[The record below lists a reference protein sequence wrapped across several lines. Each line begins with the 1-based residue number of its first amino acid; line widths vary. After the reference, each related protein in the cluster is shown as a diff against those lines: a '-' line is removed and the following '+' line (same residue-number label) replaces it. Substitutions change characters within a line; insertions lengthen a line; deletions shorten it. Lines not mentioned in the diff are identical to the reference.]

1 MIEVIRKYS
10 LFLVIVLLFFYSFT
24 QIDLSLT
31 FSQAS
36 IWQSIQ
42 KNFQYIGYFNRPLST
57 ILFISIIILMFA
69 YYVWFLRK
77 AIRKDLKIK
86 ELVILIVSTA
96 VVLSFSYNAFSYDLF
111 NYIFDAKIVTFYHEN
126 PYFHRAMDYPEDPML
141 SFMRWTHRVYPYGP
155 VWLGL
160 TIPVSFIG
168 MNIFLLT
175 FFLFKFLIT
184 GFYLASVFLIYKINK
199 KINPD
204 HAIFNTTFFALNP
217 LIIIESLVSS
227 HHDIVM
233 AFFALSGIYLYF
245 LRKRIL
251 AIILIIISSQV
262 KIPTIGL
269 LMPLIVSFIPFKEKL
284 DNNKFIILSIISMLL
299 ASGYALSKIEIQPWY
314 FIWVIPFV
322 ALLKPNK
329 YVLSLSI
336 GLSLGL
342 LLRYT
347 VLLYFGNW
355 DGIGVPIR
363 NALTII
369 TPLVFIAFVYVYD
382 KLPKSLGA
390 QE

>member
-1 MIEVIRKYS
+1 MIQVIRKYS
-10 LFLVIVLLFFYSFT
+10 FLLVIVLLFLYSFT

-31 FSQAS
+31 LSQAS
-36 IWQSIQ
+36 VWQSVQ
-42 KNFQYIGYFNRPLST
+42 KSFQYIGYFNRPFST
-57 ILFISIIILMFA
+57 ILFISILILMFA
-69 YYVWFLRK
+69 YYIWFLKK
-77 AIRKDLKIK
+77 AIRKELKTKDLI
-86 ELVILIVSTA
+86 VLIVSTA

-111 NYIFDAKIVTFYHEN
+111 NYIFDAKIVTHYHEN
-126 PYFHRAMDYPEDPML
+126 PYFHRALDYPADPML

-160 TIPVSFIG
+160 TIPISFIG

-204 HAIFNTTFFALNP
+204 HAIFNTAFFALNP

-233 AFFALSGIYLYF
+233 IFFALVGINLFF

-269 LMPLIVSFIPFKEKL
+269 LMPLVVSFIPFKERL
-284 DNNKFIILSIISMLL
+284 DNNKFIILSIISMFL
-299 ASGYALSKIEIQPWY
+299 ASGYALTIIEIQPWY
-314 FIWVIPFV
+314 FIWILPFI

-329 YVLSLSI
+329 YVMSLTI
-336 GLSLGL
+336 GFSLGL

-369 TPLVFIAFVYVYD
+369 TPLVFIAFVYVYN
-382 KLPKSLGA
+382 KLPKFLGA